1 MKNAFLSMLMFV
13 SVSNMFAQYESPI
26 KVKTKIG
33 KGIEI
38 LQKDSLFAL
47 QFQFRMQNR
56 AGYLSKSETDF
67 TPEEFEFRVRRL
79 RMKLKG
85 WVYNPKFRYYIQLS
99 FSRGD
104 MDWDY
109 TQGSLYN
116 TSPNLVRDAVFT
128 YEPIKGLEFS
138 LGQTKLPGNRQR
150 VTSSGDL
157 QFADRS
163 IVNGTFTIDRDMGFF
178 AKYDLKYIRLN
189 AAVTSGE
196 GRNSSQSDKGLNYT
210 GRIDILP
217 FGKFTNDN
225 EMQEGDLEREQK
237 PKLAIGVTYN
247 YNANALRQGG
257 TIGKDLYQKVDMQNL
272 HIDLLF
278 KYKGFAFLQEYCNR
292 IANNPITVDA
302 TNTKQRSTYVGY
314 GGLSQVSYCFKN
326 NFEIA
331 ARYAFIHPY
340 KSIYDNATYTTVNSK
355 RTEEMALGVTKYFYG
370 HRLKVQGNLLY
381 IRNEDFKNATLSQKL
396 GAILQI
402 EIGI

>member
-1 MKNAFLSMLMFV
+1 M
-13 SVSNMFAQYESPI
+13 
-26 KVKTKIG
+26 
-33 KGIEI
+33 
-38 LQKDSLFAL
+38 
-47 QFQFRMQNR
+47 
-56 AGYLSKSETDF
+56 
-67 TPEEFEFRVRRL
+67 
-79 RMKLKG
+79 
-85 WVYNPKFRYYIQLS
+85 
-99 FSRGD
+99 
-104 MDWDY
+104 
-109 TQGSLYN
+109 
-116 TSPNLVRDAVFT
+116 
-128 YEPIKGLEFS
+128 
-138 LGQTKLPGNRQR
+138 
-150 VTSSGDL
+150 
-157 QFADRS
+157 
-163 IVNGTFTIDRDMGFF
+163 
-178 AKYDLKYIRLN
+178 
-189 AAVTSGE
+189 
-196 GRNSSQSDKGLNYT
+196 
-210 GRIDILP
+210 
-217 FGKFTNDN
+217 
-225 EMQEGDLEREQK
+225 
-237 PKLAIGVTYN
+237 AIGVTYN